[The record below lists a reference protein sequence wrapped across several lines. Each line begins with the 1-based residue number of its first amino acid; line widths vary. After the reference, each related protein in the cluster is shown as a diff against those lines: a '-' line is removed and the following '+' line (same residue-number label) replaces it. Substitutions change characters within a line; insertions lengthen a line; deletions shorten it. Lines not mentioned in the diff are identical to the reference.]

1 MALNLIILGPP
12 GAGKGTQAE
21 RFARQHGLPK
31 ISTGDMLRDGIK
43 RGLPLALTAKEK
55 MNRGELVDDETM
67 IGIVRERL
75 TRSDTRAGFILDGF
89 PRNLAQAKALEG
101 VLGRRGETLEG
112 VLRLVVDEGEI
123 LQRMA
128 GRGRSDDNPQTVRR
142 RLEVYRQ
149 ETAPLIEYYRGRGKM
164 REVNGVGSIPEVFG
178 RLRSALAEL
187 LGHDH
192 LEVARGD

>member
-1 MALNLIILGPP
+1 MRVILLGRP
-12 GAGKGTQAE
+12 GAGKGTQAKLLAE
-21 RFARQHGLPK
+21 DFGVPQ
-31 ISTGDMLRDGIK
+31 ISTGDLLRAAVEEKTPLGERAKAYMDQ
-43 RGLPLALTAKEK
+43 GL
-55 MNRGELVDDETM
+55 LVPDEV
-67 IGIVRERL
+67 ILGLIEERL
-75 TRSDTRAGFILDGF
+75 ARSDCQEGYILDGF

-112 VLRLVVDEGEI
+112 VLRLLVDEGEI

-164 REVNGVGSIPEVFG
+164 REVNGVGSIAEVFG